1 MLNKTLSLKC
11 KQIKT
16 RHVNYQYEYI
26 ITTVS
31 INITGPTIMGDVEPN
46 VQRHVKTQPESSRLV
61 CILL

>member
-1 MLNKTLSLKC
+1 MLTETLRLKC

-16 RHVNYQYEYI
+16 WHVNYQYEYI

-46 VQRHVKTQPESSRLV
+46 VQRHVKTQLETSRLV
-61 CILL
+61 YIFL